1 MNTANPTPKTKED
14 NLCVFIKGAPDRI
27 WTRCITIL
35 VDGQPMPLTK
45 DVLQELE
52 EANDKFGNKGE
63 RVLGFSRL
71 YLDPIVGNN
80 YFNKSKIYDVKEWSK
95 FTTLDEIP
103 ANGEF
108 PGYFPMQGLEFVG
121 LCALND
127 PPRKGVDLSV
137 LKCRAA
143 GIKVIM
149 VTGDQ
154 KNTGAA
160 IAAKVNII
168 SDVEREYNFLK
179 RANPDWTEEELM
191 AQSNAIVVHGDELA
205 AVNFK
210 EEGYDDAE
218 IEKGRKVLD
227 WISIKEVVFARTTP
241 SQKLLIVDACQ
252 RKGHVVA
259 VTGDGVNDSPA
270 IKKADIGV
278 AMGCGSEV
286 AQNAGDMILLDD
298 DFTSI
303 VNGVEEG
310 RLIFD
315 NLKKSI
321 AYTLSSNIPEI
332 SPFLFFIIFQVP
344 LPLSTVLILCIDLGT
359 DMVPAISFAYEN
371 PELDIM
377 ERYPRNSK
385 RDHLVN
391 SKLISFA
398 YLQIGIVQASA
409 GFFTYFYI
417 LNDYGIRPGTTFA
430 LALEPGF
437 IPRPQ
442 DRYDPYQSNP
452 VPCYALDA
460 ATGEYLTDDFGEH
473 IPIEGAMSKYGNCNY
488 DNEAFETVL
497 NWNGNKHNAV
507 DMRLFYTSREP
518 ESWSICRWTT
528 GVNGLDF
535 YNQSYVNGT
544 QICYTTEAL
553 RFAQAGYLVSI
564 VCVQWSDLMICKTR
578 ALSIS
583 QQGMVN
589 NNANFALFFETALVA
604 MLCYIPQL
612 GIPLGTR
619 QNCLPSLRRTQLL
632 LLRSYHGLR

>member
-1 MNTANPTPKTKED
+1 
-14 NLCVFIKGAPDRI
+14 
-27 WTRCITIL
+27 
-35 VDGQPMPLTK
+35 
-45 DVLQELE
+45 
-52 EANDKFGNKGE
+52 
-63 RVLGFSRL
+63 
-71 YLDPIVGNN
+71 
-80 YFNKSKIYDVKEWSK
+80 
-95 FTTLDEIP
+95 
-103 ANGEF
+103 
-108 PGYFPMQGLEFVG
+108 MQGLEFVG
-121 LCALND
+121 LVSLND
-127 PPRKGVDLSV
+127 PPRKGVDMSV
-137 LKCRAA
+137 LKCRSA

-160 IAAKVNII
+160 IAAKVNIV
-168 SDVEREYNFLK
+168 SDKEQEYNHLK
-179 RANPDWTEEELM
+179 KVHPDWSEERLM
-191 AQSNAIVVHGDELA
+191 KESKAIVIHGDELA
-205 AVNFK
+205 AVNFR
-210 EEGYDDAE
+210 EEGYDDSE
-218 IEKGRKVLD
+218 IEKGRQVLD
-227 WISIKEVVFARTTP
+227 WISIDEVVFARTTP

-298 DFTSI
+298 NFSSI

-417 LNDYGIRPGTTFA
+417 LNDYGIRPGSTFG
-430 LALEPGF
+430 LALEPGAL
-437 IPRPQ
+437 PRPE
-442 DRYDPYQSNP
+442 DKYNPYESTP
-452 VPCYALDA
+452 VPCYELDSNGEPA
-460 ATGEYLTDDFGEH
+460 RDATTGQK
-473 IPIEGAMSKYGNCNY
+473 IEAGLSKYGNCNY
-488 DNEAFETVL
+488 QDYLDEAVDKEATRQTL
-497 NWNGNKHNAV
+497 NWNGNKNNGV
-507 DMRLFYTSREP
+507 DMRLFFVQRPPTT
-518 ESWSICRWTT
+518 WSICRWTEDT
-528 GVNGLDF
+528 GLPF
-535 YNQSYVNGT
+535 YSYSSVSER

-553 RFAQAGYLVSI
+553 RYAQGGYLVSI
-564 VCVQWSDLMICKTR
+564 VCVQWADLMICKTR
-578 ALSIS
+578 TLSIS

-589 NNANFALFFETALVA
+589 NNANVALFFETALVA
-604 MLCYIPQL
+604 ILAYCP
-612 GIPLGTR
+612 
-619 QNCLPSLRRTQLL
+619 
-632 LLRSYHGLR
+632 GL

>member
-1 MNTANPTPKTKED
+1 MNPAETNPKIAKD

-27 WTRCITIL
+27 WTKCTKIL
-35 VDGQPMPLTK
+35 VDGETKPLDAT
-45 DVLQELE
+45 VLQELT
-52 EANDKFGNKGE
+52 EANDLFGNMGE
-63 RVLGFSRL
+63 RVLGFSRI
-71 YLDPIVGNN
+71 YLDPIEANN
-80 YFNKSKIYDVKEWSK
+80 YYSKQKFYDIKTYKDFASLE
-95 FTTLDEIP
+95 EIP
-103 ANGEF
+103 SAAEF
-108 PGYFPMQGLEFVG
+108 PGFFPMQGLEFVG

-127 PPRKGVDLSV
+127 PPRKGVDMSV
-137 LKCRAA
+137 LKCRSA

-168 SDVEREYNFLK
+168 SNKELEYNHLK
-179 RANPDWTEEELM
+179 RVNPTWSEEMLM
-191 AQSNAIVVHGDELA
+191 KESKAIVVHGDELA

-210 EEGYDDAE
+210 EEGFDDAE
-218 IEKGRKVLD
+218 IEKGRQVLD
-227 WISIKEVVFARTTP
+227 WISVPEVVFARTTP

-298 DFTSI
+298 NFSSI

-332 SPFLFFIIFQVP
+332 SPFLFFIIFNVP

-417 LNDYGIRPGTTFA
+417 LNDYGIRPGTTFN
-430 LALEPGF
+430 LALETGY
-437 IPRPQ
+437 IPNKE
-442 DRYDPYQSNP
+442 DRYDPFQSEP
-452 VPCYALDA
+452 TPCYETD
-460 ATGEYLTDDFGEH
+460 GEGNFITD
-473 IPIEGAMSKYGNCNY
+473 
-488 DNEAFETVL
+488 
-497 NWNGNKHNAV
+497 
-507 DMRLFYTSREP
+507 
-518 ESWSICRWTT
+518 
-528 GVNGLDF
+528 
-535 YNQSYVNGT
+535 
-544 QICYTTEAL
+544 
-553 RFAQAGYLVSI
+553 
-564 VCVQWSDLMICKTR
+564 
-578 ALSIS
+578 
-583 QQGMVN
+583 
-589 NNANFALFFETALVA
+589 
-604 MLCYIPQL
+604 
-612 GIPLGTR
+612 
-619 QNCLPSLRRTQLL
+619 
-632 LLRSYHGLR
+632 

>member
-1 MNTANPTPKTKED
+1 
-14 NLCVFIKGAPDRI
+14 
-27 WTRCITIL
+27 
-35 VDGQPMPLTK
+35 
-45 DVLQELE
+45 
-52 EANDKFGNKGE
+52 
-63 RVLGFSRL
+63 
-71 YLDPIVGNN
+71 
-80 YFNKSKIYDVKEWSK
+80 
-95 FTTLDEIP
+95 
-103 ANGEF
+103 
-108 PGYFPMQGLEFVG
+108 MQGLEFVG

-127 PPRKGVDLSV
+127 PPRKGVDMSV
-137 LKCRAA
+137 LKCRSA

-168 SDVEREYNFLK
+168 SNKELEYNYLK
-179 RANPDWTEEELM
+179 RENPDWTEEMLM
-191 AQSNAIVVHGDELA
+191 KESKAIVVHGDELA

-218 IEKGRKVLD
+218 IEKGRQVLD
-227 WISIKEVVFARTTP
+227 WISVQEVVFARTTP

-298 DFTSI
+298 NFSSI

-332 SPFLFFIIFQVP
+332 SPFLFFIIFNVP

-437 IPRPQ
+437 IPRPE
-442 DRYDPYQSNP
+442 DKYNPYQSTP
-452 VPCYALDA
+452 TPCYTKDA
-460 ATGEYLTDDFGEH
+460 ATG
-473 IPIEGAMSKYGNCNY
+473 
-488 DNEAFETVL
+488 
-497 NWNGNKHNAV
+497 
-507 DMRLFYTSREP
+507 
-518 ESWSICRWTT
+518 
-528 GVNGLDF
+528 
-535 YNQSYVNGT
+535 
-544 QICYTTEAL
+544 
-553 RFAQAGYLVSI
+553 
-564 VCVQWSDLMICKTR
+564 
-578 ALSIS
+578 
-583 QQGMVN
+583 
-589 NNANFALFFETALVA
+589 
-604 MLCYIPQL
+604 
-612 GIPLGTR
+612 
-619 QNCLPSLRRTQLL
+619 
-632 LLRSYHGLR
+632 